1 MTPKPVGVSR
11 ALVVGALFAYLLIGT
26 ALADEQTQDL
36 ERHEPASPVPVDNEA
51 SSGLSAN
58 RGRVTLGLHLR
69 RWLVVAFVFAVLA
82 FVTML
87 VHRQT
92 HDVIMIAYWYFGVA
106 VITFCLVSFAV
117 GRRYVRNPIP
127 PGRVLCIVPA
137 YNEDP
142 EGLHKTVLALLAQT
156 VPVDIVVIDDGS
168 QVRVKETIQHPCV
181 EWRRQENTG
190 KRGAQVTVLRSF
202 DRNDYQFIL
211 TVDSDSTPYP
221 DACEELLRAMHNTKV
236 QAATGMIYIRNHAE
250 SWVSLAADLDIGSS
264 CVMMRASRS
273 MLGALETTSGA
284 LALYRSELLYDH
296 LDAYAVECGTGD
308 DRWLALRALRR
319 GQVVAVAE
327 ALVETDM
334 PTTLKGTYKQRLRW
348 SRSWWWM
355 LPYVGKFLGGRQVVS
370 PVYGVIQLLVAPMM
384 VFYILAATL
393 ATSGGR
399 YVHGGSFALAAYVF
413 AYVVVRFAL
422 SALYLM
428 GRPNVSTAEKWK
440 LFLLGTPA
448 AVVLNIFLLTP
459 TRYVALA
466 KLFDNRWQTRELSV
480 AQLAEL
486 SQLDQ
491 AETARAL
498 A

>member
-1 MTPKPVGVSR
+1 MSSVAANPILPRSPVTSNPILR
-11 ALVVGALFAYLLIGT
+11 RSLVVG
-26 ALADEQTQDL
+26 
-36 ERHEPASPVPVDNEA
+36 
-51 SSGLSAN
+51 
-58 RGRVTLGLHLR
+58 
-69 RWLVVAFVFAVLA
+69 FVIAVLA
-82 FVTML
+82 GVTVL

-92 HDVIMIAYWYFGVA
+92 GDVIMIAYWYFGVS
-106 VITFCLVSFAV
+106 IIIGCLVSFV
-117 GRRYVRNPIP
+117 IGRRYTKNPIA

-137 YNEDP
+137 YNEDA
-142 EGLHKTVLALLAQT
+142 EGLRKTVAALLRQT

-168 QVRVKETIQHPCV
+168 QVRVVPSVIHPRV
-181 EWRRQENTG
+181 QWRWQKNTG
-190 KRGAQVTVLRSF
+190 KRGAQVAVLKEF
-202 DRNDYQFIL
+202 DRSAYQFIL

-221 DACEELLRAMHNTKV
+221 DACEQLLRAMHDPKV
-236 QAATGMIYIRNHAE
+236 QAATGMIYIRNYGE
-250 SWVSLAADLDIGSS
+250 SWVTCAADLDIGSS

-355 LPYVGKFLGGRQVVS
+355 LPYVGKYLGFRQCIS

-384 VFYILAATL
+384 LFYIVASTVA
-393 ATSGGR
+393 SRVGR
-399 YVHGGSFALAAYVF
+399 YTTHDTYVLLAYVA
-413 AYVVVRFAL
+413 AYVVVRYAL
-422 SALYLM
+422 SALYLIE
-428 GRPNVSTAEKWK
+428 RPNVSLRHKWK
-440 LFLLGTPA
+440 LFLFGTPA
-448 AVVLNIFLLTP
+448 AVLLNVGLLTP

-466 KLFDNRWQTRELSV
+466 KLFDNRWQTRELS
-480 AQLAEL
+480 AGQLAAL
-486 SQLDQ
+486 SQSNRLSP
-491 AETARAL
+491 ASEAVS
-498 A
+498 